1 MHHNLFRAATIIGA
15 TAIIAGAFGAHALKS
30 RLDVNLL
37 ATFETAARY
46 QFYHA
51 LALGLLA
58 LNYDRFQ
65 PKRIRWVQGLMVAG
79 LILFCGSLYAL
90 CLSSPHARWL
100 GAITPFGGGCFITAW
115 VLWGFSFNQPFVS
128 SNNPE

>member
-1 MHHNLFRAATIIGA
+1 MHHKLFRLATWIGA

-30 RLDVNLL
+30 RLDANLL

-46 QFYHA
+46 QFFHA
-51 LALGLLA
+51 LALVLLS
-58 LNYDRFQ
+58 LMYHRFD
-65 PKRIRWVQGLMVAG
+65 PNRIRWVVGFLLVG

-100 GAITPFGGGCFITAW
+100 GAVTPFGGTSLILSW
-115 VLWGFSFNQPFVS
+115 ILWGFSIKHKIES
-128 SNNPE
+128 THK

>member
-15 TAIIAGAFGAHALKS
+15 MAIIAGAFGAHALKS
-30 RLDVNLL
+30 RLDTNLL

-51 LALGLLA
+51 LALGMLA
-58 LNYDRFQ
+58 LHYDRFHQ
-65 PKRIRWVQGLMVAG
+65 KRIRWVKGLMIAG

-115 VLWGFSFNQPFVS
+115 VLWGFSFIQPVVS
-128 SNNPE
+128 STNLE